1 MQYCTQNQQQRAA
14 QQAAQAEQAET
25 AVRAAE
31 DAQTPQTQ
39 YVCADADGRL
49 PSCAP
54 LANPYVPFQQTG
66 AERYKASCA
75 LIRGT
80 LFPGLDLPYGGQE
93 NTQEKLPTASV
104 ELQQLGF
111 AIQELALYL
120 DTHQS
125 DDEAAQLFN
134 QYVESYQM
142 AIEQYQQASGP
153 LTLMDAASGGTY
165 DWLAGP
171 WPWEYGKER

>member
-1 MQYCTQNQQQRAA
+1 MTNQNDAA
-14 QQAAQAEQAET
+14 NGVMT
-25 AVRAAE
+25 L
-31 DAQTPQTQ
+31 PQ
-39 YVCADADGRL
+39 CANADGNL

-66 AERYKASCA
+66 PELYQAPCA

-93 NTQEKLPTASV
+93 NTQEKLATASV
-104 ELQQLGF
+104 ELQQMGF
-111 AIQELALYL
+111 ALQELALYL
-120 DTHQS
+120 DTHAQ

-134 QYVESYQM
+134 QYVEM
-142 AIEQYQQASGP
+142 YQQAIERYQQGNGP
-153 LTLMDAASGGTY
+153 LTLMDAAAGGTY
-165 DWLAGP
+165 DWLSGP

>member
-1 MQYCTQNQQQRAA
+1 MQGKTPGAKGVEILNQ
-14 QQAAQAEQAET
+14 EN
-25 AVRAAE
+25 
-31 DAQTPQTQ
+31 QTENGVMTLPQ
-39 YVCADADGRL
+39 CADADGNL

-66 AERYKASCA
+66 AERYDASCA
-75 LIRGT
+75 LVRGT

-93 NTQEKLPTASV
+93 NTQQKLPTASV

-120 DTHQS
+120 DTHQT
-125 DDEAAQLFN
+125 DDEAAQLLN
-134 QYVESYQM
+134 QYVENYQM

-153 LTLMDAASGGTY
+153 LTLMDAAAGGSY
-165 DWLAGP
+165 DWLTGP